1 MRRLCIGVALAALA
15 PPAWGDSGLTRVQ
28 QTRHAVYDMQSGL
41 VRPSGGP
48 HTRGPTICWDSTRTS
63 GYFSQRQPDELVLDW
78 GDSDGPCLAQIDS
91 FEIGYATDL
100 PAGVEIDVVFYSSDN
115 GFGDVGRRP
124 EVGLRLTG
132 LPGSTT
138 PGFYMGWLIT
148 VAPVTS
154 IDLSASA
161 DLDGDA
167 LGDFSYSYHFRN
179 ADAGGTALVGPLI
192 AGDPNVAPGIENV
205 FDLFSIDPNVI
216 VGPNDFLLPDIN
228 TVYDGPFWY
237 GGTPFAQFYM
247 GLAGDAN
254 EPEPCC
260 LADIEPPG
268 GDCDVDLTDLAALL
282 SNFGFVGPISR
293 NGGDI
298 EPCLGAADQDVDG
311 LDLALMLSSFGLIQ
325 CRLFGDGPCLD
336 CAAAGSGAELFL
348 ELLTPASD
356 PNLAPDTIVAD
367 VSVVPDATDG
377 WTTSGVAGQAL
388 GGATLVYATDP
399 NSGAVVL
406 TNVASVTSSRQVTF
420 ASRPRPQFSG
430 QRFGPDGAV
439 SFAGGAR
446 PGEPTPVATPQD
458 VSLFAFVF
466 PPPPG
471 GGEPAGYVQRIALDI
486 GGLGLDAE
494 GAYLSLAGPLDPRDT
509 LVFSGESTSSAYQN
523 YCFETVTWEVYVSYV
538 PDIDKKCNCPEVT
551 G

>member
-48 HTRGPTICWDSTRTS
+48 HTRGPTVCWDSTRTS
-63 GYFSQRQPDELVLDW
+63 GYFSQRQPNELVLDW
-78 GDSDGPCLAQIDS
+78 GDADWTCLGQVGS
-91 FEIGYATDL
+91 FQIGYATDL
-100 PAGVEIDVVFYSSDN
+100 PGGVEIDVVFYSSDN
-115 GFGDVGRRP
+115 GFDTFTRTP
-124 EVGLRLTG
+124 EYGFRLTG
-132 LPGSTT
+132 LPGSTSPGLYLGWYVTVNPAT
-138 PGFYMGWLIT
+138 PINLG
-148 VAPVTS
+148 
-154 IDLSASA
+154 ASA

-247 GLAGDAN
+247 RLSSGDAN
-254 EPEPCC
+254 EPPPCC
-260 LADIEPPG
+260 VGDIEPPG
-268 GDCDVDLTDLAALL
+268 GDCDVDLVDLAVLL
-282 SNFGFVGPISR
+282 GDFGGVGPHA
-293 NGGDI
+293 GVGDI
-298 EPCLGAADQDVDG
+298 EPCLGPTDQDVDG
-311 LDLALMLSSFGLIQ
+311 ADLALMLSNFGFIECLS
-325 CRLFGDGPCLD
+325 GGVCLD
-336 CAAAGSGAELFL
+336 CATAGSGSEIFL
-348 ELLTPASD
+348 ELLTPTTD
-356 PNLAPDTIVAD
+356 PNLPPDTIVAD
-367 VSVVPDATDG
+367 VSVVPDAADG
-377 WTTSGVAGQAL
+377 WTASGLVGQAL
-388 GGATLVYATDP
+388 GGATLIYANDP
-399 NSGAVVL
+399 NTGERLL
-406 TNVASVTSSRQVTF
+406 TNVAVAGATRVTF